1 MEKSENCAAAA
12 AGNAKKKKG
21 KSKNLKKG
29 FSDEQ
34 IRLLET
40 MFESETKP
48 DPRRKMELARELGLE
63 PRQVAIWFQNRRAR
77 WKSKQVEQ
85 EYRVLRASYEKLLTE
100 FESLKTE
107 KQDLEK
113 ELQKLSGM
121 LDKNQGGGRICRETS
136 NLEDEDTN
144 CKSEANP
151 IGRHDSFDRSLIIAS
166 PDDQLNEMEKSPEDS
181 RDHLSRDD
189 ENCSVTLLEKWSN
202 FGSNDVLD
210 YSCSNVAPW
219 WNFWT

>member
-1 MEKSENCAAAA
+1 MERSEGSA
-12 AGNAKKKKG
+12 AGNMKKKKMG

-85 EYRVLRASYEKLLTE
+85 EYRVLRASYEKLLAE

-121 LDKNQGGGRICRETS
+121 LDQSQGGGRICRETS

-144 CKSEANP
+144 CDNEANA
-151 IGRHDSFDRSLIIAS
+151 IWRHQSFDRSLIVAS
-166 PDDQLNEMEKSPEDS
+166 PDDQLNETEKSAEDA
-181 RDHLSRDD
+181 RDHLSGGE
-189 ENCSVTLLEKWSN
+189 ENCSMALPEKWSN
-202 FGSNDVLD
+202 FGLNDMLD
-210 YSCSNVAPW
+210 YPCSNAAPW